1 MGSKLDQSGACAIVC
16 LLLDETVYLA
26 NVGDSHAVMAKKDCD
41 IPEDMNI
48 DHKPSDKIEYKRIV
62 ANGGKL
68 IRENNKR
75 GTQSAIFVSLN

>member
-1 MGSKLDQSGACAIVC
+1 
-16 LLLDETVYLA
+16 
-26 NVGDSHAVMAKKDCD
+26 
-41 IPEDMNI
+41 MNI